1 MINANM
7 ICGNPV
13 GNEVH
18 AVSVIDG
25 RGLLWYNKRM
35 VWRVVPK
42 ETEKW
47 VTGQM
52 QTGSYRLCRR
62 GADGNPNINFSEGE

>member
-25 RGLLWYNKRM
+25 GGLLWYNKRI
-35 VWRVVPK
+35 V
-42 ETEKW
+42 
-47 VTGQM
+47 
-52 QTGSYRLCRR
+52 
-62 GADGNPNINFSEGE
+62 